1 MRYSR
6 RRQST
11 PPMPKTRLRLA
22 RIFSGRVAP
31 ASPESK
37 CAVAPAHS
45 RRKNAPSECHALCVS
60 SASSS
65 RISSS
70 TSSTKESSSSSP
82 PKSAPKSAPS
92 LPHRFADLLWPSA
105 SRSPPT
111 SSRLPQGGLL
121 TTSTP
126 PPPGREVTGPSFSR
140 STNPS
145 PYLLFS
151 RKFSP
156 ASASSFSKY
165 SSSAS
170 RAASS
175 AGWVRSPQ
183 SPCVKDIM
191 PSTPAATAALRA
203 RLKAPPCASLPMSVG
218 ATLKAFL
225 ASAPIASACK
235 SASSSNARS

>member
-45 RRKNAPSECHALCVS
+45 RRKNAPSECHALVVS
-60 SASSS
+60 SASSEA
-65 RISSS
+65 ISSS
-70 TSSTKESSSSSP
+70 KSSTKKSSSSSP
-82 PKSAPKSAPS
+82 PKSAPL

-126 PPPGREVTGPSFSR
+126 PPPGRAVTGPSFSR

-145 PYLLFS
+145 PYFLFS

-170 RAASS
+170 RAEAS